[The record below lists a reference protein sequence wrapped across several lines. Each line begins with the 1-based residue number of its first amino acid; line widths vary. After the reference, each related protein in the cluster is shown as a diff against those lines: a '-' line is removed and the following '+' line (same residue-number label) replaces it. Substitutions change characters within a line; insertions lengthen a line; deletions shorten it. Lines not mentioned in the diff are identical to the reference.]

1 MDTISQE
8 IIRSSLL
15 AYGDE
20 MTKNFW
26 RSSYGYMNYEV
37 RDFAVGFV
45 DPEGR
50 IILQSRFT
58 HPAFTA
64 DLGFI
69 VKAALAEQ
77 DEIHEGDVLLSN
89 DPESQGQ
96 HLNNVVV
103 FTPIY
108 FAQELIAFA
117 CVRAHWQD
125 IGGMTVGSTGT
136 RSTDIFQEG
145 IQLRSIK
152 IYDRGKPDKQL
163 LRIIQDN
170 SRFPDITLGDFH
182 AQVAACKL
190 GEKRFTDLLS
200 KWGGSRE
207 VLVAIHEGWDMSE
220 RAARTS
226 LKGISNGSYAAEAF
240 LDNDGVELTR
250 PVKIAVSVRVHDE
263 RMVID
268 FSDIADQVKG
278 PLNSG
283 YFGGA
288 LNVARIAFKCLTT
301 PRLPSDEGCFRPLEV
316 ICPKGKLLNARA
328 PAALAHWSVP
338 FPTILDTIF
347 KALSDAVPSRVPA
360 ATRGDA
366 RGVGVSGFDEAK
378 RRFFHMSA
386 PHIGGHGA
394 RPTADGPSPKCAIQQ
409 GDEYMVPIE
418 VTETKSPILIESM
431 RLRQDSGGAGKFRGG
446 LGTEGIFALEIDGRL
461 RNTMIRSACP
471 PWGILGGKEG
481 APNEAYL
488 IRSDGSEQRLPRA
501 TDLQAPK
508 GSRVKVLTGGGG
520 GYGDPLERNPIRVLQ
535 DVINGYVSLEA
546 AAQHYGVIIDPT
558 TMTVDKHATAEQRE
572 TRKAGQV

>member
-1 MDTISQE
+1 MDAISRE

-15 AYGDE
+15 AYADE

-50 IILQSRFT
+50 IIVQSRFT

-77 DEIHEGDVLLSN
+77 DEIHQGDVLLSN
-89 DPESQGQ
+89 DPHSQGQ

-108 FAQELIAFA
+108 CAQELIAFA

-152 IYDRGKPDKQL
+152 VYDRGKPDKQL

-190 GEKRFTDLLS
+190 GEKRFGDLLS
-200 KWGGSRE
+200 RWGGSDK
-207 VLVAIHEGWDMSE
+207 VLFAIREGWDMSE

-226 LKGISNGSYAAEAF
+226 LKEIARGTYAAEAF
-240 LDNDGVELTR
+240 LDNDGVELNR
-250 PVKIAVSVRVHDE
+250 PVKIAVSVRVHDD
-263 RMVID
+263 RMTID
-268 FSDIADQVKG
+268 FSDMADQVKG

-316 ICPKGKLLNARA
+316 ICPEGKLLNARP

-347 KALSDAVPSRVPA
+347 KALSGAVPGRVPA

-394 RPTADGPSPKCAIQQ
+394 RPAADGPAPRCAIQQ
-409 GDEYMVPIE
+409 GDEYVIPME

-431 RLRQDSGGAGKFRGG
+431 RLRKDSGGPGKFRGG
-446 LGTEGIFALEIDGRL
+446 LGTETVFTLEIDGRL
-461 RNTMIRSACP
+461 RNTMIRSGCL

-481 APNEAYL
+481 APNEAFL
-488 IRSDGSEQRLPRA
+488 IKADGSEERLPRA
-501 TDLQAPK
+501 TDLSAPK

-520 GYGDPLERNPIRVLQ
+520 GYGDPLERDPATVLR
-535 DVINGYVSLEA
+535 DVVNGYVSPEA
-546 AAQHYGVIIDPT
+546 AAKLYGVRIDPETFKIDEPAT
-558 TMTVDKHATAEQRE
+558 TQLRAV
-572 TRKAGQV
+572 RKAG

>member
-1 MDTISQE
+1 MDAISRE
-8 IIRSSLL
+8 IVRLSLL

-50 IILQSRFT
+50 IIVQSRFT

-69 VKAALAEQ
+69 VKAAIDEQ
-77 DEIHEGDVLLSN
+77 GDISEGDVLLSN
-89 DPESQGQ
+89 DPRSQGQ

-103 FTPIY
+103 FTPI
-108 FAQELIAFA
+108 FFDKELTAFS

-145 IQLRSIK
+145 IQLRAIK
-152 IYDRGKPDKQL
+152 VYERGRANEEV

-170 SRFPDITLGDFH
+170 SRFPDITLGDFR
-182 AQVAACKL
+182 AQIAACQL
-190 GEKRFTDLLS
+190 GTRRFVDLLA
-200 KWGGSRE
+200 KWGGRTE
-207 VLVAIHEGWDMSE
+207 IVEAIHEGWKMSE
-220 RAARTS
+220 RAARAS
-226 LKGISNGSYAAEAF
+226 VSEIPNGTYSAEAF
-240 LDNDGVELTR
+240 LDNDGVELDR
-250 PVKIAVSVRVHDE
+250 PVRIAVSVRVEDD

-283 YFGGA
+283 YNGGA
-288 LNVARIAFKCLTT
+288 LNVGRIAFKCLTT
-301 PRLPSDEGCFRPLEV
+301 PRLPSDEGCFRPLAV
-316 ICPKGKLLNARA
+316 ICPEGKLLNARP

-347 KALSDAVPSRVPA
+347 KALSEAVPDRVPA

-366 RGVGVSGFDEAK
+366 RGVGLSGYDNSK

-386 PHIGGHGA
+386 PHVGGHGA
-394 RPTADGPSPKCAIQQ
+394 RPTGDGVSAKCAIQQ
-409 GDEYMVPIE
+409 GDEYIVPIE
-418 VTETKSPILIESM
+418 VTETKSPILIQSM
-431 RLRQDSGGAGKFRGG
+431 KLREDSGGAGKFRGG
-446 LGTEGIFALEIDGRL
+446 LGIEAIFNLQLDGRL
-461 RNTMIRSACP
+461 RNTMIRSQCL
-471 PWGILGGKEG
+471 PWGVHGGEAGG
-481 APNEAYL
+481 ANEAYL
-488 IRSDGSEQRLPRA
+488 INSDGCEKRLPRA
-501 TDLQAPK
+501 TDLPAPE
-508 GSRVKVLTGGGG
+508 GSTVKVLTGGGG
-520 GYGDPLERNPIRVLQ
+520 GFGDPLERDPHRVLQ
-535 DVINGYVSLEA
+535 DVIDGYVTLQA
-546 AAQHYGVIIDPT
+546 AADHYGVVVEPKSSAIDQL
-558 TMTVDKHATAEQRE
+558 ATAKLRE
-572 TRKAGQV
+572 TKRAGRL

>member
-1 MDTISQE
+1 MDAISRE
-8 IIRSSLL
+8 IVRSSLL

-45 DPEGR
+45 DPEGQ
-50 IILQSRFT
+50 IVIQSRFT

-69 VKAALAEQ
+69 VKAAIKEQ
-77 DEIHEGDVLLSN
+77 DEINEGDVILSN

-108 FAQELIAFA
+108 FQNELLAFA

-125 IGGMTVGSTGT
+125 IGGATVGSTGT
-136 RSTDIFQEG
+136 KSTDIFQEG
-145 IQLRSIK
+145 IQLRAIK
-152 IYDRGKPDKQL
+152 VYDRGKADKQL
-163 LRIIQDN
+163 LRIMQDN
-170 SRFPDITLGDFH
+170 SRFPDITLGDFR

-190 GEKRFTDLLS
+190 GEKRFTDLLG
-200 KWGGSRE
+200 KWGAKE
-207 VLVAIHEGWDMSE
+207 VMEAIHEGWEMSE
-220 RAARTS
+220 RAARAS
-226 LKGISNGSYAAEAF
+226 VKQIPNGTYSAEAF
-240 LDNDGVELTR
+240 LDNDGIELDR
-250 PVKIAVSVRVHDE
+250 PVRIAVSVAVHDE
-263 RMVID
+263 HMVID
-268 FSDIADQVKG
+268 FSGIADQVKG

-288 LNVARIAFKCLTT
+288 LNVGRIAFKCLTT

-316 ICPKGKLLNARA
+316 ICPKGKLLNARS

-347 KALSDAVPSRVPA
+347 KALSDAVPDRVPA

-366 RGVGVSGFDEAK
+366 RGVGVSGFDYVK

-394 RPTADGPSPKCAIQQ
+394 RPNADGPAPKCAIQQ
-409 GDEYMVPIE
+409 GDEHVVPIE
-418 VTETKSPILIESM
+418 VTETKSPIVIESM
-431 RLRQDSGGAGKFRGG
+431 GLRQDSGGAGKFRGG
-446 LGTEGIFALEIDGRL
+446 LGTEGIFALELDGRL
-461 RNTMIRSACP
+461 RNTMIRSGCL
-471 PWGILGGKEG
+471 PWGVRDGKPG

-488 IRSDGSEQRLPRA
+488 IKPDGSEERLPRA
-501 TDLQAPK
+501 SDLVAPK
-508 GSRVKVLTGGGG
+508 GSRVRVLTGGGG
-520 GYGDPLERNPIRVLQ
+520 GYGDPLERPAINVLK
-535 DVINGYVSLEA
+535 DVIDGYVSRA
-546 AAQHYGVIIDPT
+546 AAEEQYGVIIDERT
-558 TMTVDKHATAEQRE
+558 STVDERATAELRRR
-572 TRKAGQV
+572 RKENRP

>member
-1 MDTISQE
+1 MDAISRE

-15 AYGDE
+15 AYADE

-50 IILQSRFT
+50 IVVQSRFT

-89 DPESQGQ
+89 DPQSQGQ

-125 IGGMTVGSTGT
+125 VGGMTVGSTGT
-136 RSTDIFQEG
+136 KSTDIFQEG

-152 IYDRGKPDKQL
+152 IYGRGKPDKQL

-170 SRFPDITLGDFH
+170 SRFPNVTLGDFH

-190 GEKRFTDLLS
+190 GEKRFGDLLS
-200 KWGGSRE
+200 KWGGSHE
-207 VLVAIHEGWDMSE
+207 VLFAIHEGWDMSE

-226 LKGISNGSYAAEAF
+226 LSEIARGTYAAEAF
-240 LDNDGVELTR
+240 LDNDGVELNR
-250 PVKIAVSVRVHDE
+250 PVKIAVSVRIHDD

-316 ICPKGKLLNARA
+316 ICPEGKLLNARP

-347 KALSDAVPSRVPA
+347 KALSNAVPGRVPA

-394 RPTADGPSPKCAIQQ
+394 RPTADGPAPRCAIQQ
-409 GDEYMVPIE
+409 GDEYVIPME

-431 RLRQDSGGAGKFRGG
+431 RLRKDSGGPGKFRGG
-446 LGTEGIFALEIDGRL
+446 LGTEAIFALEIDGRL
-461 RNTMIRSACP
+461 RNTMIRSGCL

-481 APNEAYL
+481 APNEAFL
-488 IRSDGSEQRLPRA
+488 IKADGSEERLPRA
-501 TDLQAPK
+501 TDLLAPK

-520 GYGDPLERNPIRVLQ
+520 GYGDPLERNPAKVLQ
-535 DVINGYVSLEA
+535 DVINGYVSPEA
-546 AAQHYGVIIDPT
+546 AAEHYGVRIDPETLMIDEPAT
-558 TMTVDKHATAEQRE
+558 TQLRAV
-572 TRKAGQV
+572 RKAG